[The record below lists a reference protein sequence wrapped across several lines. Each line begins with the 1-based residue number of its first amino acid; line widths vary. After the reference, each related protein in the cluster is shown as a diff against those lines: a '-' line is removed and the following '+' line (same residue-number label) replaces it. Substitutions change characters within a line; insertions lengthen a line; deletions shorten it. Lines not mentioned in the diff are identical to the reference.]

1 MDLFEQVLHAVEGEE
16 TEGRIA
22 YSADGQK
29 SIQVRTFG
37 PDRWVERAKMGRL
50 DAINFLAVILFAVQ
64 DTFNL
69 EQERR
74 IVEEWAKIIRA
85 AAMGGEM
92 TPRDP
97 VTLLP
102 LKTLPDGWDWLV
114 SLDDADTF
122 VKAQGM
128 GWSCT
133 GIVEHLATQ
142 STHPSIALMEQNPQL
157 FTSKHVSAPSSAI
170 SSGAPESAEPPAES
184 GVRKEGIAE
193 TPSRTTE
200 KYKASWPTCTKHELI
215 DCFLLTGKN
224 WEDTLSRPSKYD
236 SAKSQP
242 GRKGK
247 GGDALWFPIT
257 FAGLLVQ
264 HEEFTQ
270 SQVKTRFLKIAEWK
284 KWESE
289 LLAEIGMI

>member
-1 MDLFEQVLHAVEGEE
+1 MDLFEQVLHAIEGEE

-37 PDRWVERAKMGRL
+37 PDRWAERAKMGRL

-170 SSGAPESAEPPAES
+170 SSGTPETAEPPASVAKPADNIS
-184 GVRKEGIAE
+184 GLADLFDPVRPAQLEAMFPDGDKWKSYTERAKRNGLEPARIGRGLFNPYLAAAWWIRKGPAGWQWE
-193 TPSRTTE
+193 RCQRKLANNLPARSRD
-200 KYKASWPTCTKHELI
+200 SKHEI
-215 DCFLLTGKN
+215 TG
-224 WEDTLSRPSKYD
+224 EY
-236 SAKSQP
+236 
-242 GRKGK
+242 
-247 GGDALWFPIT
+247 
-257 FAGLLVQ
+257 
-264 HEEFTQ
+264 E
-270 SQVKTRFLKIAEWK
+270 
-284 KWESE
+284 
-289 LLAEIGMI
+289 

>member
-1 MDLFEQVLHAVEGEE
+1 MDLFEQVLHAIEGEE

-69 EQERR
+69 ERERR

-85 AAMGGEM
+85 AAMGGEI

-157 FTSKHVSAPSSAI
+157 FTSKDVSAPSSAT
-170 SSGAPESAEPPAES
+170 SSGAPKSAEPPES
-184 GVRKEGIAE
+184 VANQAGWIDVARNKALEYIARHRKMDLF
-193 TPSRTTE
+193 PSQADVCGHVSKEMREE
-200 KYKASWPTCTKHELI
+200 KIYSDHGNPLSASYI
-215 DCFLLTGKN
+215 QRNSIQGKWWQAN
-224 WEDTLSRPSKYD
+224 KP
-236 SAKSQP
+236 
-242 GRKGK
+242 
-247 GGDALWFPIT
+247 
-257 FAGLLVQ
+257 
-264 HEEFTQ
+264 
-270 SQVKTRFLKIAEWK
+270 
-284 KWESE
+284 
-289 LLAEIGMI
+289 